1 MEELYT
7 VFKGGRMIDG
17 NGGAPVDK
25 SVLVM
30 KGKKIE
36 AVGAERLVPIPPGA
50 KVIDVSGK
58 TIMPGLIDAHL
69 HLFGI
74 KSINPLNWVIDPPE
88 LRGIRATMDAWKLID
103 NGFTTVRDCGNP
115 NALYLKRAIEEGS
128 IVGPRIVSCGAII
141 SQTAGHGDVHF
152 LPIDLVKRQGFG
164 RIADGVDEC
173 RKAAREQLRAG
184 ADFIKLCSTGGVM
197 SEKDLPTSTQYTLE
211 EIRAMVEEAHSVGA
225 KCASH
230 AQGTKGINNALLAG
244 VDTIE
249 HGVFLNE
256 ETVEMMIK
264 QKTFLVPT
272 LSFFEA
278 AVTRGPKCG
287 IAEVNL
293 IKARQIQIAHVK
305 FLQIA
310 IKAGVKICT
319 GTDYLSDP
327 MTPMGENAVELEL
340 QVKAG
345 RSPMDVIVS
354 ATKINSEALG
364 LNEKL
369 GTLEAGKSA
378 DLIIVQGDPLQ
389 NISVLRKKNII
400 DVYKE
405 GVKMPRLS

>member
-7 VFKGGRMIDG
+7 VFKGGRLIDG
-17 NGGAPVDK
+17 LGGAPVDK
-25 SVLVM
+25 SVLVV

-36 AVGAERLVPIPPGA
+36 AVGAERSVPIPPGA
-50 KVIDVSGK
+50 KVIDVTGK

-69 HLFGI
+69 HLLGI
-74 KSINPLNWVIDPPE
+74 KTNNPLNWVLDPPE
-88 LRGIRATMDAWKLID
+88 LRGMRATMDIWKLI
-103 NGFTTVRDCGNP
+103 DCGNP
-115 NALYLKRAIEEGS
+115 NALHLKKAVEEGS

-152 LPIDLVKRQGFG
+152 LPIDLVRRQGFG

-197 SEKDLPTSTQYTLE
+197 SEKDLPTSTQYSLE

-230 AQGTKGINNALLAG
+230 AQGTKGIKNALLAG

-249 HGVFLNE
+249 HGIFLDE
-256 ETVEMMIK
+256 ETVGMMIK

-287 IAEVNL
+287 LAEVNL
-293 IKARQIQIAHVK
+293 TKARQIQAAHVK

-310 IKAGVKICT
+310 INAGVKICT

-327 MTPMGENAVELEL
+327 MTPMGENIVELEL
-340 QVKAG
+340 QVRAG

-369 GTLEAGKSA
+369 GTLEGGKLA
-378 DLIIVQGDPLQ
+378 DLLIVQGDPLQ
-389 NISVLRKKNII
+389 NISVLHKENIM

-405 GVKMPRLS
+405 GVKIPRLS